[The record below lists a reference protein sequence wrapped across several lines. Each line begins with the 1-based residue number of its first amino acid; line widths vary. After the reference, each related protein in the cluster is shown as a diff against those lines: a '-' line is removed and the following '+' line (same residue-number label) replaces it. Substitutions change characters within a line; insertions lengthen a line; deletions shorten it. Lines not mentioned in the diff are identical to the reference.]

1 MKNFNIFAL
10 IFTLK
15 TCFSFG
21 QTTNKDSIAKKNLY
35 ENISYILINI
45 DTVVNYYSRGEINSP
60 SYFRYDSI
68 IVVADII
75 FENLPKEID
84 SFALRTKIEEIMTS
98 YKLNKSFVFRNES
111 SIFLYRLSSMW
122 AHNELKKSNDFL
134 GSFTLK

>member
-1 MKNFNIFAL
+1 MKNFNIIAL

-21 QTTNKDSIAKKNLY
+21 QTTNKDSIPKKNLY
-35 ENISYILINI
+35 ENISYKLINI

-60 SYFRYDSI
+60 SYFRYDST

-111 SIFLYRLSSMW
+111 SSFLYRLSSKW
-122 AHNELKKSNDFL
+122 AHNELKKSNGFI